1 MQIQQVGACG
11 DRRSSQIETRVVGDD
26 RYPPPCGSERLCDC
40 AAACLDVDADRLMR
54 VPRCGIEH
62 LARAGSRWQ
71 ADDRLGFE
79 IGKVDGVRE
88 WR

>member
-1 MQIQQVGACG
+1 
-11 DRRSSQIETRVVGDD
+11 
-26 RYPPPCGSERLCDC
+26 
-40 AAACLDVDADRLMR
+40 MR
-54 VPRCGIEH
+54 VPRCGTEH